1 MSLLTLFKEK
11 LAKAKE
17 AGALPV
23 EDADAIVGLAEGI
36 DDEVLLKTFKAVL
49 LVTPPPTALAIY
61 HGLEALDPVIAEEWE
76 EKLYLDEL
84 KAAAE
89 QTI

>member
-1 MSLLTLFKEK
+1 MSLLEIFKQK
-11 LAKAKE
+11 LANAKE
-17 AGALPV
+17 LGALPV
-23 EDADAIVGLAEGI
+23 EDADAIVGFAEGI
-36 DDEVLLKTFKAVL
+36 DDGVLLKIFKAIL
-49 LVTPPPTALAIY
+49 LVTPAPTALAIY

-84 KAAAE
+84 KAAAK

>member
-1 MSLLTLFKEK
+1 MSLLDKLKER

-36 DDEVLLKTFKAVL
+36 DDEIMLRLFKAIL
-49 LVTPPPTALAIY
+49 LVTPPNTALAIY
-61 HGLEALDPVIAEEWE
+61 HGLIALDPVIAEEWE

-84 KAAAE
+84 KAAAK
-89 QTI
+89 QAI